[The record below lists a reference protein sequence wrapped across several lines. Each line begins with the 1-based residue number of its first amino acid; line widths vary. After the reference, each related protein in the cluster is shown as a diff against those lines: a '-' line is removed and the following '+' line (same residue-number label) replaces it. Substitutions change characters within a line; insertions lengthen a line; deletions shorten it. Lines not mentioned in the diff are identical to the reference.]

1 VHDESA
7 APHRGLAVRSDA
19 PKSVATSH
27 RVVRWRSLTKLPSGT
42 LWLVVLPLLIS
53 GVAAAAFGQNISEFA
68 ILTANS
74 VPLWIT
80 AGPDGALWFTEVGG
94 DGIGRITTAG
104 AVTEFPIRTTASGL
118 WAITAGPDGAL
129 WFTERGAN
137 RIGRISTSG
146 TITEFAIPTPNSEP
160 TGIVAGPDGALWFTE
175 VFLGNIG
182 RITTDGDVTEFPI
195 PTSSSGPVGIVV
207 GSDGALWFTEHDA
220 NKIGRI
226 TTAGVVTEF
235 PIPTFLSNAGSIIA
249 GPDDALWFIEGS
261 GNKVGRI
268 TTSGNIT
275 EFAVPTPDS
284 VPTGI
289 ASGPDGALWFTEAIG
304 GKIGR
309 ITTSG
314 TIAEFTIPTSNSQP
328 SGIVAG
334 HDGALWFTEPG
345 TNQIGQIRLAGPR
358 PCVADSATLCLSG
371 GRFEVRVAWSV
382 PSQGRSGIGT
392 AVALTGD
399 TGQFW
404 FFNSAN
410 IELVIKVLDARGV
423 NGHFW
428 VFYGA
433 LSDVQYA
440 ITVTDSVTGAVKNYV
455 NAAGTLASVADTSAF
470 SPAGASLEPPSAA
483 SVEEIE
489 TRLTGERYGPYA
501 SLTQAVVTPKA
512 AAVEACTPGGTT
524 LCLNQARFQVTVE
537 WEVPSEGRAGHG
549 TAVALTGDTGYFWF
563 FNSDNVEFVIKV
575 LDGRAINGHF
585 WVFYG
590 ALSDVQYT
598 ITVMDTQTR
607 AVKTYT
613 NPSGTLASVADT
625 SVF

>member
-1 VHDESA
+1 MMKERRA
-7 APHRGLAVRSDA
+7 IGGLRSEA
-19 PKSVATSH
+19 IL
-27 RVVRWRSLTKLPSGT
+27 R
-42 LWLVVLPLLIS
+42 LVVLPLLFS
-53 GVAAAAFGQNISEFA
+53 GASAATFGQNISESA
-68 ILTANS
+68 TPTANS

-80 AGPDGALWFTEVGG
+80 AGPDRALWFTEVGG
-94 DGIGRITTAG
+94 NRIGRIRTAG
-104 AVTEFPIRTTASGL
+104 AVTEFPIPTTASGL

-137 RIGRISTSG
+137 RIGRITTAG
-146 TITEFAIPTPNSEP
+146 TITEFGLPSPDSEP

-175 VFLGNIG
+175 VFLGKIG
-182 RITTDGDVTEFPI
+182 RITTGGAVTEFLI

-220 NKIGRI
+220 NRIGRI

-235 PIPTFLSNAGSIIA
+235 PIPTLSSNPGSITA
-249 GPDDALWFIEGS
+249 GPDGALWFIEGS
-261 GNKVGRI
+261 ANKIARI
-268 TTSGNIT
+268 TTPGAIT
-275 EFAVPTPDS
+275 EFPVPTPGS
-284 VPTGI
+284 VPSGI
-289 ASGPDGALWFTEAIG
+289 ASGPDGALWFTEVIG

-314 TIAEFTIPTSNSQP
+314 SIAEFAVPTSNSQP
-328 SGIVAG
+328 NGIVTG
-334 HDGALWFTEPG
+334 EDGALWFTEPG
-345 TNQIGQIRLAGPR
+345 ANQIGQITFAGPR
-358 PCVADSATLCLSG
+358 PCVADSTKLCLSG

-392 AVALTGD
+392 AVPLTGD

-404 FFNSAN
+404 FFSGAN
-410 IELVIKVLDARGV
+410 IELVIKVLDARGI

-470 SPAGASLEPPSAA
+470 SPVGANLETPSAA
-483 SVEEIE
+483 TVEGSE
-489 TRLTGERYGPYA
+489 TRLTEEPYDPDA
-501 SLTQAVVTPKA
+501 ARTRAATPNA
-512 AAVEACTPGGTT
+512 AAVEACAPGGSA
-524 LCLNQARFQVTVE
+524 LCLNQARFQVTVD
-537 WEVPSEGRAGHG
+537 WEVPSQGRSGHG
-549 TAVALTGDTGYFWF
+549 TPVPLTGDTGYFWF
-563 FNSDNVEFVIKV
+563 FNSDNVELVIKV
-575 LDGRAINGHF
+575 LDGRAVNGHF

-590 ALSDVQYT
+590 ALSDVPYT
-598 ITVMDTQTR
+598 ITVMDTQTG

>member
-1 VHDESA
+1 MMSERRSVA
-7 APHRGLAVRSDA
+7 ALRSEA
-19 PKSVATSH
+19 GPPGSVATPD
-27 RVVRWRSLTKLPSGT
+27 RVVRWRSLTRLPIGT
-42 LWLVVLPLLIS
+42 LRLVLLPLLFS
-53 GVAAAAFGQNISEFA
+53 GVAAAAFGQNIREYA
-68 ILTANS
+68 TLTANS

-94 DGIGRITTAG
+94 NRIGRITTAG
-104 AVTEFPIRTTASGL
+104 AVDEFPIPTTASGL
-118 WAITAGPDGAL
+118 WAITAGPDGAV

-137 RIGRISTSG
+137 RIGRISTAG
-146 TITEFAIPTPNSEP
+146 TITEFATTPDSEP

-175 VFLGNIG
+175 VFLGKIA
-182 RITTDGDVTEFPI
+182 RITTAGAVTEFPI
-195 PTSSSGPVGIVV
+195 PTFSSGPVGIVV

-235 PIPTFLSNAGSIIA
+235 PIPTLSSNPGSITA
-249 GPDDALWFIEGS
+249 GPDGALWFIEGS
-261 GNKVGRI
+261 GNKVARI
-268 TTSGNIT
+268 TTAGSIT
-275 EFAVPTPDS
+275 EFPVPTPDS

-289 ASGPDGALWFTEAIG
+289 AAGPDGALWFTESIG
-304 GKIGR
+304 GKVGR

-314 TIAEFTIPTSNSQP
+314 TIAEFAIPTSSSQP

-334 HDGALWFTEPG
+334 HDGALWFTEAG
-345 TNQIGQIRLAGPR
+345 TSQIGQITLAGPR
-358 PCVADSATLCLSG
+358 PCVAGSTTLCLSA

-382 PSQGRSGIGT
+382 PSQGRSGVGT
-392 AVALTGD
+392 AVPLTGD

-404 FFNSAN
+404 FFDSAN
-410 IELVIKVLDARGV
+410 IELVIKVLDARAV

-440 ITVTDSVTGAVKNYV
+440 ITVTDSVTGAVKNYA

-470 SPAGASLEPPSAA
+470 SPAGTSLQPPSAA

-489 TRLTGERYGPYA
+489 TRLTEELPGAYA
-501 SLTQAVVTPKA
+501 AKQAVVTPQA
-512 AAVEACTPGGTT
+512 AVVEACTPLGTI
-524 LCLNQARFQVTVE
+524 LCLNEARFQVTVE
-537 WEVPSEGRAGHG
+537 WEVPSQGRSGHG
-549 TAVALTGDTGYFWF
+549 AAIAVTGDTGYFWF
-563 FNSDNVEFVIKV
+563 FDSANIELVIKV
-575 LDGRAINGHF
+575 LDGRAVNGHF

-598 ITVMDTQTR
+598 ITVMDTQTG